1 MSDYDVMITCAVT
14 GSTLSPSMSP
24 YLPVT
29 PEQIVDQ
36 SVEAVK
42 AGASILHLHARDPR
56 TGEPTNDL
64 AVWDDIVT
72 GIRQR
77 CDAVINMSASL
88 GKTAEDRLSAVL
100 ALRPEIATV
109 IVGSMNYGLFR
120 KPENQGV
127 NEFKLEW
134 EKQAYGPKSYEIVTR
149 NSFATI
155 DRMISTLIEHDIGI
169 EFEIYDVG
177 HLYILEHHL
186 RTHSIRKPMIIQF
199 LTGILGGIASEID
212 HILHLKRTAERL
224 FGNDVSLF
232 MHGTGRGNIR
242 TAVYGAMMGT
252 NLRVGQEDNL
262 FDRLGVP
269 FRSNAE
275 QVGKVA
281 GILKELNIG
290 VATIAEAR
298 SVLNLGRQAMAAAD

>member
-1 MSDYDVMITCAVT
+1 
-14 GSTLSPSMSP
+14 MSP

-64 AVWDDIVT
+64 AVWGDIVR
-72 GIRQR
+72 GDSQR

-109 IVGSMNYGLFR
+109 IVGSMKYGLFR

-155 DRMISTLIEHDIGI
+155 DRMISMLIEHDLGI
-169 EFEIYDVG
+169 EFEIYDIG

-199 LTGILGGIASEID
+199 LTGILGGIALEID

-224 FGNDVSLF
+224 FGSDISLF

-242 TAVYGAMMGT
+242 TRRLWRDDGYELAGGA
-252 NLRVGQEDNL
+252 
-262 FDRLGVP
+262 
-269 FRSNAE
+269 
-275 QVGKVA
+275 
-281 GILKELNIG
+281 
-290 VATIAEAR
+290 
-298 SVLNLGRQAMAAAD
+298 GRQFV